1 MKQLHFTNTQTALA
15 LFMRRRWWVVWPF
28 VALCAAVAVFT
39 YILPKMY
46 VSDTLILIRPRDVP
60 NDFVRDLIAG
70 TTEQRISAIEQR
82 VLSRTNLLLIL
93 REFEAQLPEYQHL
106 NMDERILK
114 LREMIKVTFD
124 VDRRMGVPL
133 PVTYFHV
140 AYSNRSPELAQ
151 KITIKLAALFIE
163 QDNRAR

>member
-1 MKQLHFTNTQTALA
+1 MKRLNFTNAQDVLA

-60 NDFVRDLIAG
+60 NDFVQDLIAG

-82 VLSRTNLLLIL
+82 VLSRTNIVQIL
-93 REFEAQLPEYQHL
+93 HEFEDQLPEY
-106 NMDERILK
+106 ER
-114 LREMIKVTFD
+114 
-124 VDRRMGVPL
+124 
-133 PVTYFHV
+133 
-140 AYSNRSPELAQ
+140 
-151 KITIKLAALFIE
+151 
-163 QDNRAR
+163 